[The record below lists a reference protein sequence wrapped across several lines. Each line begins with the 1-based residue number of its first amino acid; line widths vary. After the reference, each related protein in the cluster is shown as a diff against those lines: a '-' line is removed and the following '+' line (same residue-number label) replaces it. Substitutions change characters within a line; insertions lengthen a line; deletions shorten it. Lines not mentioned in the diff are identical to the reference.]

1 MQLGSI
7 WGAPR
12 AWGAADEL
20 GNGCRAVGEQLGNT
34 REAVK
39 KLVTW
44 GALSDGSVFDQG
56 WLYA

>member
-1 MQLGSI
+1 MGSTSGLGCS
-7 WGAPR
+7 
-12 AWGAADEL
+12 WGAAGEL
-20 GNGCRAVGEQLGNT
+20 GNGCGAVGEQLGNT
-34 REAVK
+34 RDAVK